1 MYDTYHSIALDF
13 LPSTSEESPRIL
25 DLGCGT
31 ARFLEQAMMRL
42 PNASAVAVDNS
53 QEMLD
58 VAAAKP
64 GFNGRRVQFIQRDLT
79 SGLPQD
85 LGAFDVVCSFSAV
98 HHLSDEHKARLFRQV
113 REVLRPGGW
122 FFLIDPMI
130 ETFDKD
136 VFSTGRNREI
146 RLRLS
151 ESPDQESTKRRFG
164 ISNTSKSRQVLT
176 RRTRT
181 VLAHWTTTS
190 NGCTRRD
197 SKALT
202 TSGISGWNTFSSA
215 AVD

>member
-1 MYDTYHSIALDF
+1 
-13 LPSTSEESPRIL
+13 L

-85 LGAFDVVCSFSAV
+85 LGAFDLVCSFSAV

-146 RLRLS
+146 RLRAERIARSRIDEETIRHLEHVKKS
-151 ESPDQESTKRRFG
+151 LGTDSPEKDRFG
-164 ISNTSKSRQVLT
+164 SLDDYVKWMHEAGFKS
-176 RRTRT
+176 
-181 VLAHWTTTS
+181 
-190 NGCTRRD
+190 
-197 SKALT
+197 
-202 TSGISGWNTFSSA
+202 
-215 AVD
+215 VDHIWHFWMEHFFICRS